1 MQNSMK
7 AKNLFFLIFFITLKI
22 FSQAGAPSCA
32 VLQANASL
40 YQTCASNISFT
51 SSTTASTEGF
61 SPQCFGGQPLVGPSW
76 FIFTILNPG
85 QIGLQISQ
93 TNASGTGLDVD
104 FALYGPFSTTNN
116 LCSNINN
123 TTLVD
128 CSYST
133 AAIENVSVPNSNTG
147 DIYVLVI
154 DNFAA
159 LQGQFG
165 PITVSQISGS
175 GSTNCDFLSSVKIKN
190 TDNSDITVFN
200 YCKPETKEIVATIDV
215 TAFSGIPANLRF
227 NYTWYKDNVQIGT
240 PVLNSSSP
248 TNILTTSETGVYKVV
263 ITAYDVVINPNQN
276 NPVPTSSEARV
287 DFKFHTV
294 PNVTLSNSNTVCL
307 NSNPILSATINN
319 ASSMNNSI
327 DVLTYNW
334 YRNNTLITGATLQ
347 NFTPTLPGNYFVKV
361 FNAPCSSIDSNSIN
375 IIANP
380 NVTIS
385 ANQTICE
392 GTNYTIVSSN
402 TNSALNSVVTYDWF
416 KDGISTGVTTPNYVV
431 NSSNQAL
438 NSTSTYYVVTTDQA
452 ICSQISNNVNIT
464 LNALPIVNT
473 MPVILEQCDYVN
485 NTLDGIAET
494 NLNQVYNSL
503 TFSTTG
509 LTLYF
514 YSDAALTNLIP
525 NPNNYINTT
534 SPFTQTIY
542 VKLVNENVFPNCPSL
557 GTGIINLIINPTS
570 VANYPNVLPVCPELN
585 TNYGLVDFNSQRV
598 LIKNIYFP
606 SSSVSISFHLNTSDA
621 STGLNGLTNGSQLP
635 IGTTVVYTRVISTTT
650 SRCEGIGVFN
660 VAITT
665 PPIQANITNVNVCIL
680 DSFLLSIKDTEA
692 LLGQNSSVSAS
703 YFNSFDNARDNVGVI
718 NKSAVLPL
726 VLGTKTYFI
735 RLYDSLT
742 QCVSVVNFDIIVF
755 PNPAIATPSPFKQCG
770 NITAIFNLDSR
781 NNQIT
786 NSNPNYQVAF
796 YASNADLLAGN
807 NIINSSSYNSGTTTI
822 IVKVV
827 DLINNNCASYTTLDL
842 VVLSLPGAINNP
854 APIQLC
860 NDSGFDYFDLKT
872 KETIMSGG
880 MLASSINF
888 KYYIN
893 EYDALLNNS
902 NTILNPSSFRNTV
915 IDYQKIYVRL
925 NSLTNIDS
933 ETNVACFRI
942 LELDLYV
949 RPFPTNNLLTRP
961 YTICVDQL
969 NGVVYPVE
977 VKTLLDNSTY
987 SFVWY
992 NNFNAIPGNEIASAS
1007 NNSYLTDI
1015 VGEYSVKITNTT
1027 NAALCS
1033 SVFNFTTQNSLI
1045 PNTITP
1051 NPTELIAFEIDNTI
1065 TVNATPISSDYLYSI
1080 DGNYWQ
1086 ESNVF
1091 TNIPE
1096 GEYTI
1101 TVLNK
1106 FGCGEKKSTSIVVAD
1121 FPKFFTPNADGYHD
1135 TWNIK
1140 GMKALDSVV
1149 IYIFDRYGKLLKQ
1162 IDPNGMGWDGTFN
1175 GNPSPSTDYWF
1186 KLIYTKDNVT
1196 KEFSSHFALKR

>member
-1 MQNSMK
+1 MK
-7 AKNLFFLIFFITLKI
+7 FLNRLSIIVSLFTLSV
-22 FSQAGAPSCA
+22 FSQQGAPSCA
-32 VLQANASL
+32 VLEANASI

-61 SPQCFGGQPLVGPSW
+61 SPQCFGGQPLAGPSW

-123 TTLVD
+123 ATLVD

-133 AAIENVSVPNSNTG
+133 AALENVSVPNSNTG

-159 LQGQFG
+159 RLGQSG

-175 GSTNCDFLSSVKIKN
+175 GSTNCDFLSSVKLKN

-215 TAFSGIPANLRF
+215 TAFSGSPANLRF
-227 NYTWYKDNVQIGT
+227 NYTWYKDNIQIGT
-240 PVLNSSSP
+240 PVLNSTQP
-248 TNILTTSETGVYKVV
+248 TNSIITTETGVYKVV
-263 ITAYDVVINPNQN
+263 ITAYDIVINPNQN

-287 DFKFHTV
+287 DFKFHTA

-307 NSNPILSATINN
+307 NSNPVLSATINN
-319 ASSMNNSI
+319 ASLMNNSI

-375 IIANP
+375 IVANP

-402 TNSALNSVVTYDWF
+402 ANSTLNSVVTYEWF
-416 KDGISTGVTTPNYVV
+416 KDGISTGITTPNYVV

-438 NSTSTYYVVTTDQA
+438 NSTSTYYVVTTEQA

-464 LNALPIVNT
+464 LNALPIVKT
-473 MPVILEQCDYVN
+473 MPITLEQCDYVN

-525 NPNNYINTT
+525 NPNNYINSA

-542 VKLVNENVFPNCPSL
+542 VKAINENVVPNCPSL
-557 GTGIINLIINPTS
+557 GTGVVNLIINPTS
-570 VANYPNVLPVCPELN
+570 VANYPDILAVCPELN
-585 TNYGLVDFNSQRV
+585 NNYGFIDFNSQRI
-598 LIKNIYFP
+598 LIKNTYFP
-606 SSSVSISFHLNTSDA
+606 SSVVAISFHLNTSDA
-621 STGLNGLTNGSQLP
+621 STGLNELTNTSQLP
-635 IGTTVVYTRVISTTT
+635 IGTTLIYTRVISTTT
-650 SRCEGIGVFN
+650 NKCEGIGTFN
-660 VAITT
+660 VNVKT
-665 PPIQANITNVNVCIL
+665 PPIQSSISNKNICLL
-680 DSFLLSIKDTEA
+680 DVYFLNSNESEA
-692 LLGQNSSVSAS
+692 LFGQNATVIATYFAS
-703 YFNSFDNARDNVGVI
+703 YENARDNVAVI
-718 NKSAVLPL
+718 NKSIPLPL
-726 VLGTKTYFI
+726 VLGTRTYFV
-735 RLYDSLT
+735 RLFDTVTQCFSIVSFNINVYPNPTIVQPNPIKHCGSLT
-742 QCVSVVNFDIIVF
+742 AMFD
-755 PNPAIATPSPFKQCG
+755 
-770 NITAIFNLDSR
+770 LDSR
-781 NNQIT
+781 INQIT
-786 NSNPNYQVAF
+786 NGNTNYQVTF

-807 NIINSSSYNSGTTTI
+807 NIVNSSSYNSGTTTL

-827 DLINNNCASYTTLDL
+827 DLINNNCASYSTLDL
-842 VVLSLPGAINNP
+842 VVLSLPGAISNP

-872 KETIMSGG
+872 KETEMSGG

-893 EYDALLNNS
+893 ESDALLNNS

-925 NSLTNIDS
+925 NSTTNIDS
-933 ETNVACFRI
+933 ETNLACFRI
-942 LELDLYV
+942 LELELYV
-949 RPFPTNNLLTRP
+949 RPFPVNNLLNRP

-969 NGVVYPVE
+969 NGIVYPVE
-977 VKTLLDNSTY
+977 VKTLLDNASY

-1007 NNSYLTDI
+1007 NNSYFTDI
-1015 VGEYSVKITNTT
+1015 VGEYSVKITNTS
-1027 NAALCS
+1027 NPAMCS

-1065 TVNATPISSDYLYSI
+1065 TVNATPISPDYLYSI

-1106 FGCGEKKSTSIVVAD
+1106 FGCGEEKSTSIVVAD
-1121 FPKFFTPNADGYHD
+1121 FPKFFTPNGDGYHD

-1140 GMKALDSVV
+1140 GTKALDNVV
-1149 IYIFDRYGKLLKQ
+1149 IYIFDRYGKLLKE
-1162 IDPNGMGWDGTFN
+1162 IDPNGIGWDGTFS